1 MVGRKRVWVG
11 SRGVGNPVGTG
22 VGVAAGSGVGVEA
35 GKPVAVGIGVPAGF
49 AVKALQAANST
60 TRNETMTAL
69 LMTFMFSY
77 TWLIMKNVPLE

>member
-1 MVGRKRVWVG
+1 
-11 SRGVGNPVGTG
+11 
-22 VGVAAGSGVGVEA
+22 
-35 GKPVAVGIGVPAGF
+35 
-49 AVKALQAANST
+49 VKALQAANST